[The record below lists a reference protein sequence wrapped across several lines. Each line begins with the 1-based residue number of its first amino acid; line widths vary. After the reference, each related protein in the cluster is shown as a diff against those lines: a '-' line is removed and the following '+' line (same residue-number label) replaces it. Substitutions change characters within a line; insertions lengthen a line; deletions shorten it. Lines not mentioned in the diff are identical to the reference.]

1 MASVT
6 FGYGLALLTAL
17 IVLVGD
23 YLIKLA
29 ADGGMPVTSSHVILG
44 CVFYG
49 GSALI
54 WYGSMRFITLA
65 QAGVAFSMFS
75 LLALC
80 ALGVLFFD
88 EQIYP
93 REALGI
99 GLALVSMVLMVRI
112 A

>member
-1 MASVT
+1 MTSIA
-6 FGYGLALLTAL
+6 FGYSFALITAL

-23 YLIKLA
+23 YVIKLA
-29 ADGGMPVTSSHVILG
+29 ADGNMPLTSTHVILG
-44 CVFYG
+44 CLFYG
-49 GSALI
+49 ASALL

-80 ALGVLFFD
+80 ALGVIFFD
-88 EQIYP
+88 EVIYP
-93 REALGI
+93 REAVGI
-99 GLALVSMVLMVRI
+99 GLALLSMVLMVRI

>member
-1 MASVT
+1 MINIS
-6 FGYGLALLTAL
+6 FGYTFALLTAL
-17 IVLVGD
+17 LVLGGD

-29 ADGGMPVTSSHVILG
+29 ADADLPVNSRPVLAGCAIYAASAVLWYFSVSH
-44 CVFYG
+44 
-49 GSALI
+49 
-54 WYGSMRFITLA
+54 ITLA

-80 ALGVLFFD
+80 ALGVVFF
-88 EQIYP
+88 EETIYP

-99 GLALVSMVLMVRI
+99 GLALISMLLMIRI